1 MLNTFFGILESEE
14 PAVADRFIKD
24 RATWSE
30 FNRMA
35 LTAASKNPALLWWI
49 WQLAGTQDL
58 LRWLGSYLN
67 YTLQTFLLW
76 LFSWFPGWLN
86 QNRGWVEKTHPALCF
101 WMLAQ
106 SYHLTY
112 GMGSPPDQPQTVK
125 VQPPALPEKP
135 SQQVRRPPQA
145 VAPAAN
151 RSPVPQ
157 SDASSSLDPEQS
169 LTP

>member
-1 MLNTFFGILESEE
+1 
-14 PAVADRFIKD
+14 
-24 RATWSE
+24 
-30 FNRMA
+30 
-35 LTAASKNPALLWWI
+35 
-49 WQLAGTQDL
+49 
-58 LRWLGSYLN
+58 
-67 YTLQTFLLW
+67 
-76 LFSWFPGWLN
+76 
-86 QNRGWVEKTHPALCF
+86 
-101 WMLAQ
+101 MLAQ

-112 GMGSPPDQPQTVK
+112 GMGSPPDQSQTVK

-145 VAPAAN
+145 VAPTAN